1 MAKLVLSENAET
13 FIYEAIDNIINSN
26 APQRIKERNFGALLD
41 MQPHAEW
48 VEIHPS
54 IRAHSYLP
62 ISRVEGLLRLFFG
75 TSWRVKV
82 LREKQ
87 LFNAV
92 QVTVRLYYTN
102 PITGEKLYQDGVGAK
117 ELQTASGSG
126 VLKMDFSNVNKSAVE
141 MAVGIA
147 KSTAIKDAAD
157 MIGRI
162 FGSDINRKNTLQA
175 SNAVLLNEGWQ
186 SFKPELADNILLQN
200 KVKNLLA
207 SADTVEELGN
217 VWKNQVVPTVKQAGA
232 HENNFVA
239 FAKSAKDKLNARLE
253 LATATTP
260 NPQNSDLGELTE
272 SQLAIRQI
280 ENSNNE

>member
-1 MAKLVLSENAET
+1 MAKVILSQDAEQ
-13 FIYEAIDNIINSN
+13 FINSAIDNIIASN
-26 APQRIKERNFGALLD
+26 KPQRAKMQDFAALLD
-41 MQPHAEW
+41 MSPHASWIE
-48 VEIHPS
+48 VHPS
-54 IRAHSYLP
+54 IKTHSYMP
-62 ISRVEGLLRLFFG
+62 ISRVEALLRLFYG
-75 TSWRVKV
+75 TSWWVEV
-82 LREKQ
+82 LDTKQ

-92 QVTVRLYYTN
+92 QVTIRLYYIC
-102 PITGEKLYQDGVGAK
+102 PITGQKQWHDGVGAK

-186 SFKPELADNILLQN
+186 GFKPELADNILLQN

-207 SADTVEELGN
+207 SANTLEELGD
-217 VWKNQVVPTVKQAGA
+217 VWKKQVVPTVKQSGA

-253 LATATTP
+253 LAASPTP
-260 NPQNSDLGELTE
+260 NPSGEDLGELTE

-280 ENSNNE
+280 ENSDNE

>member
-1 MAKLVLSENAET
+1 MAKLVLSETAES
-13 FIYEAIDNIINSN
+13 FIYNAIDSIIKSSE
-26 APQRIKERNFGALLD
+26 PQRIKERNFGALLD

-54 IRAHSYLP
+54 IKTHSYLP
-62 ISRVEGLLRLFFG
+62 ISRVEGLMRLFFG

-102 PITGEKLYQDGVGAK
+102 PITGERLYQDGVGAK
-117 ELQTASGSG
+117 ELQTASGTG

-217 VWKNQVVPTVKQAGA
+217 IWKNQVVPTVKQAGA

-239 FAKSAKDKLNARLE
+239 FAKAAKDKLNAKLE
-253 LATATTP
+253 LAAAPTH
-260 NPQNSDLGELTE
+260 NPSGEDLGEKTE
-272 SQLAIRQI
+272 KELMLLQI
-280 ENSNNE
+280 KNSDND

>member
-1 MAKLVLSENAET
+1 MAKLVLSESAES
-13 FIYEAIDNIINSN
+13 FIYNAIDSIINSSE
-26 APQRIKERNFGALLD
+26 PTHIKQRNFGALLD
-41 MQPHAEW
+41 MSPHAEW

-54 IRAHSYLP
+54 IKTHAYMP
-62 ISRVEGLLRLFFG
+62 ISRVEGLMRLFFG
-75 TSWRVKV
+75 ISWEVEV
-82 LREKQ
+82 LQVQQ

-92 QVTVRLYYTN
+92 QVSVRVHYTC
-102 PITGEKLYQDGVGAK
+102 PITGRERKHDGVGAK

-147 KSTAIKDAAD
+147 KSTAIKDACD

-162 FGSDINRKNTLQA
+162 FGSDINRKNTLSQSTA
-175 SNAVLLNEGWQ
+175 TIANEAWQ
-186 SFKPELADNILLQN
+186 VFKPELADNVLLRN

-207 SADTVEELGN
+207 SAETVEELGN

-239 FAKSAKDKLNARLE
+239 FAKEAKDKLNAKLE
-253 LATATTP
+253 IATTP
-260 NPQNSDLGELTE
+260 TNNPQNADVGELTE
-272 SQLAIRQI
+272 KQLAVLQI
-280 ENSNNE
+280 QQADNE

>member
-1 MAKLVLSENAET
+1 MAKLVLSETAES
-13 FIYEAIDNIINSN
+13 FIYNAIDSIIKSSE
-26 APQRIKERNFGALLD
+26 PQRIKERNFGALLD

-54 IRAHSYLP
+54 IKTHSYLP
-62 ISRVEGLLRLFFG
+62 ISRVEGLMRLFFG

-102 PITGEKLYQDGVGAK
+102 PITGERLYQDGVGAK

-217 VWKNQVVPTVKQAGA
+217 IWKNQVVPTVKQAGA

-239 FAKSAKDKLNARLE
+239 FAKAAKDKLNAKLE
-253 LATATTP
+253 LAAAPTR
-260 NPQNSDLGELTE
+260 NPSGEDLGEKTE
-272 SQLAIRQI
+272 KELMLLQI
-280 ENSNNE
+280 KNSDND

>member
-1 MAKLVLSENAET
+1 MAKLVLSENAEQ
-13 FIYEAIDNIINSN
+13 FIYNAIDSIINSD

-54 IRAHSYLP
+54 IKTHSYLP
-62 ISRVEGLLRLFFG
+62 ISRVEGLMRLFFG

-186 SFKPELADNILLQN
+186 AFKPELADNILLQN

-239 FAKSAKDKLNARLE
+239 FAKAAKDKLNARLE
-253 LATATTP
+253 LAATPTP
-260 NPQNSDLGELTE
+260 NPQNNDLGELTE
-272 SQLAIRQI
+272 KQLAILQI
-280 ENSNNE
+280 QNGDNE